1 MVTTEMCESS
11 YNLFNYYDTPQTSGH
26 VEAME
31 NSWTRYF
38 TYMLKMQECS
48 S

>member
-1 MVTTEMCESS
+1 MCITSKEDISHLHIMITTEMCESS

-31 NSWTRYF
+31 NS
-38 TYMLKMQECS
+38 
-48 S
+48 